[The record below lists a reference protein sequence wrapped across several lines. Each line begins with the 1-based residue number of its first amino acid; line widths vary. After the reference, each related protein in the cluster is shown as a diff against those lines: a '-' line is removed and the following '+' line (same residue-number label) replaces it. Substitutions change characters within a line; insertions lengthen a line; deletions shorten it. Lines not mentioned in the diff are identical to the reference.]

1 MSSPL
6 TLQMLARSS
15 LLKNEALA
23 ISALNKLP
31 MELFPPLFKDAFKGK
46 QTNILSAMVA
56 AWPFRCLPVG
66 ALMKFHDMNILEAL
80 LDGLDLLI
88 QQKDRPRSWKLE
100 VLDFRD
106 AHHNFWNVWAGTE
119 DGVCSPDVVRETQP
133 VVHHPERQGK
143 EVVTVMMNLSLKSRH
158 LCKYLKYFYCWA
170 QQRKDVLQVICEKLE
185 FGALPDYN
193 PLELLEVFEPSCIQE
208 LEVNVR
214 WDVRTLA
221 QFAPGLGQMS
231 NLQKLLLNEVFTPL
245 LWFWKQE
252 MKQQCYQQ
260 IISQFSKLNKLQHLC
275 LSRVFLLNSRL
286 DQVLRNLHSPL
297 ETLAI
302 TRCAL
307 SESDMSYLS
316 QCPNV
321 HRLTHLDLS
330 GVTFLNLSHPLL
342 GRLLERLTA
351 TLKILKLKGCMLMD
365 FQMDVILPALSQ
377 CCQLLEVNF
386 MKNSLSLT
394 SLKKLLQHTA
404 NLTQLTLE
412 MYPAP
417 DEVYDDIGDV
427 LPDRFDQCCSELL
440 ETLRVIR
447 QPKQVYFVSKN
458 SLDCRGFCAFHQE
471 ASLCSCVLDMFGDN
485 VNPRNQR

>member
-66 ALMKFHDMNILEAL
+66 ALMKFHDMNILEAV

-88 QQKDRPRSWKLE
+88 QQKDRPRNCKLE

-143 EVVTVMMNLSLKSRH
+143 EVVTVMMNLSLNSSH
-158 LCKYLKYFYCWA
+158 LCKYLEYFHCWA

-185 FGALPDYN
+185 FGTLPVYN
-193 PLELLEVFEPSCIQE
+193 PLDLLEVFEPSCIQE

-214 WDVRTLA
+214 WDLRTLA

-231 NLQKLLLNEVFTPL
+231 NLQKLLLNEIFTPL
-245 LWFWKQE
+245 RWFWNPE
-252 MKQQCYQQ
+252 MKQQCFPQ
-260 IISQFSKLNKLQHLC
+260 IISQLSQLKKLQHLY
-275 LSRVFLLNSRL
+275 LNRVLFLNARL
-286 DQVLRNLHSPL
+286 DQVLRNLERPL
-297 ETLAI
+297 KTLAI
-302 TRCAL
+302 TRCTL

-316 QCPNV
+316 QCPSF
-321 HRLTHLDLS
+321 HQLTHLDLS

-342 GRLLERLTA
+342 GRLLERLQA
-351 TLKILKLKGCMLMD
+351 TLQTLKLKGCMLMD
-365 FQMDVILPALSQ
+365 FQMGVILPALSQ
-377 CCQLLEVNF
+377 CSQLVEVDFAWNL
-386 MKNSLSLT
+386 LSVS
-394 SLKKLLQHTA
+394 SLKMLLQHTA
-404 NLTQLTLE
+404 NLRQLKLE
-412 MYPAP
+412 KYPAP
-417 DEVYDDIGDV
+417 EEVYDVNDYV
-427 LPDRFDQCCSELL
+427 LPDRFTQYCSELL
-440 ETLRVIR
+440 ETLRGIR
-447 QPKQVYFVSKN
+447 QPKELYFVSRRCV
-458 SLDCRGFCAFHQE
+458 DCLGVCVYNLE
-471 ASLCSCVLDMFGDN
+471 ASLCPCWD
-485 VNPRNQR
+485 

>member
-23 ISALNKLP
+23 ISALNTLP

-66 ALMKFHDMNILEAL
+66 ALMKFHDLEILKAVL
-80 LDGLDLLI
+80 GGLDLLI
-88 QQKDRPRSWKLE
+88 QQKDRPRNCKLE

-143 EVVTVMMNLSLKSRH
+143 EVVTVMMNLSLNSSH
-158 LCKYLKYFYCWA
+158 LCKYLEYFHCWA

-193 PLELLEVFEPSCIQE
+193 PLELLEIFEPSCIQE

-214 WDVRTLA
+214 WDLRTLA
-221 QFAPGLGQMS
+221 QFAPGLGQMK
-231 NLQKLLLNEVFTPL
+231 NLQKLLLNDVFTPL
-245 LWFWKQE
+245 IWFWNQE
-252 MKQQCYQQ
+252 MKQECFRQ
-260 IISQFSKLNKLQHLC
+260 IISQLSQLNKLQHLC
-275 LSRVFLLNSRL
+275 FNRVFFLNARL
-286 DQVLRNLHSPL
+286 DQVLRNLESPL
-297 ETLAI
+297 QTLAI
-302 TRCAL
+302 TCCTL
-307 SESDMSYLS
+307 SESDMRYLS
-316 QCPNV
+316 QCPSV
-321 HRLTHLDLS
+321 HQLTHLDLS
-330 GVTFLNLSHPLL
+330 GVIFLNSSHSLL
-342 GRLLERLTA
+342 GRLLERLSA
-351 TLKILKLKGCMLMD
+351 TLQTLKLEGCILME
-365 FQMDVILPALSQ
+365 FQIDVILPALSQ
-377 CCQLLEVNF
+377 CCQLVEVNF
-386 MKNSLSLT
+386 TKNSLSLT

-404 NLTQLTLE
+404 NLTQLTVE

-427 LPDRFDQCCSELL
+427 LPVRFAQFCCELM
-440 ETLRVIR
+440 ETIRGIR
-447 QPKQVYFVSKN
+447 QPKEVYFVSKKC
-458 SLDCRGFCAFHQE
+458 LDCKGVCVYNKE
-471 ASLCSCVLDMFGDN
+471 ASLCSCWE
-485 VNPRNQR
+485 